1 MRKNEAMA
9 ELAAIAPAVRSMGA
23 ERLYLFG
30 STVRDD
36 ARKDSDVDVF
46 LDLSPDGRF
55 SLLDLVATR
64 RLIEAALGRP
74 VDVTTR
80 EGLHPLIRD
89 QIEHEAER
97 VF

>member
-1 MRKNEAMA
+1 MDKKEV
-9 ELAAIAPAVRSMGA
+9 LARLVAVEPAIRAMGA
-23 ERLYLFG
+23 DGLFVFG
-30 STVRDD
+30 STVRGE
-36 ARKDSDVDVF
+36 AKGDSDVDLF
-46 LDLSPDGRF
+46 LDPSPGGHF

-64 RLIEAALGRP
+64 RMLEDALGRR

-89 QIEHEAER
+89 RVEREAER